1 LLVFE
6 ISNAKEGSMEPYNIY
21 YNKNIPEN
29 LFPSENAVS
38 AVMQSEDEKVLIKPH
53 SLRRKEILNGFK

>member
-1 LLVFE
+1 
-6 ISNAKEGSMEPYNIY
+6 MEPYNIY

-53 SLRRKEILNGFK
+53 SLRHKEILNGFK